1 MKIILSEEQIKHIL
15 NKRLLAENPEDV
27 AATAADGSVDA
38 AVSTPGDPLSQISN
52 ATNRMRSMVAA
63 INGNQNP
70 YSDVEYTNA
79 EDPMPNGPMAY
90 ADQKRLEYNNSIGI
104 NQDWLRV
111 VQQTYNDFKGPLFHG
126 QYSQSGFKKYNGST
140 ARADCTGFICAALR
154 NAGYKVPNNDS
165 RGMVGG
171 SSFTNQ
177 ISGGFTRVNW
187 NKNAYGTIN
196 GKPLPAGTILCYPG
210 HGMIVGEYNPSTKK
224 LKGYD
229 YGHNRHDENN
239 PVNMEKIYTVAWI
252 PKGGGNA

>member
-1 MKIILSEEQIKHIL
+1 MKVILSEEQIKKLFSKRPL
-15 NKRLLAENPEDV
+15 NEEEENPLPSTSMANTEYDP
-27 AATAADGSVDA
+27 ANRIAQATDKIHSYLNAIGGSSYA
-38 AVSTPGDPLSQISN
+38 WG
-52 ATNRMRSMVAA
+52 NRDD
-63 INGNQNP
+63 NGEGQ
-70 YSDVEYTNA
+70 
-79 EDPMPNGPMAY
+79 EDPMPNGPIAY
-90 ADQKRLEYNNSIGI
+90 AYEKRAKYNNSIGV
-104 NQDWLRV
+104 NSSWLRV
-111 VQQTYNDFKGPLFHG
+111 VQQTYNDFNGPLFHG
-126 QYSQSGFKKYNGST
+126 KYNQNGFKKYNGST

-154 NAGYKVPNNDS
+154 NAGYKVPNNNS

-229 YGHNRHDENN
+229 YGHNNHDENH
-239 PVNMEKIYTVAWI
+239 PANMGKIYTVAWI
-252 PKGGGNA
+252 PKVGGNV